1 MTNLIGKTIQFA
13 SDHKK
18 GLGVVMLA
26 GVAPLLIPS
35 IPDAYEYARS
45 LPDQLQ
51 YAIAAAGTA
60 ATVGAG
66 AAAAQPAGRVIDS
79 ARRRT
84 GELVQRQRE
93 ADANRKNARLR
104 KEAFIGKG
112 LPGADKVVMLE
123 KSAGNISNVGLEPST
138 LHPALQ
144 EELAAAKRGVA
155 VIGDTSPGLEL
166 DAMPDLLVKDHD
178 QYLAVFKKS
187 PVRDDIQD
195 AIRRT
200 SRMWLPR
207 QEPKLHNFLKS
218 CEVQVSFQIAAPG
231 CTSLTDSL
239 YGFGAQTRG
248 SEANFQIYVHDPREE
263 AVLNHEDSAD
273 LANGHREQAEVPS
286 LVAAGGVPDDLVLVI
301 DPTSTSRPGP
311 LQERSVDH
319 RSFEEQLLT
328 LETEFFK
335 QAGYSGDRVL
345 LISNFNGMKQ
355 NSVIRRTID
364 ILESASL
371 RNYYPLGSGPSRSI
385 WPDYA
390 DVSHVV
396 AGSWQPSVPMTF
408 GDSHAALV
416 TAKEIASGQWE
427 SQYYGYTPEV
437 PLELRK
443 RATTFVTGNPRAGLA
458 FIEALEGALQL
469 NHTFITHWNERSPAA
484 YSVFCVPVYE
494 HEIKSAGLRCPSQ
507 VFTKQVG

>member
-18 GLGVVMLA
+18 GLGVVMIA

-51 YAIAAAGTA
+51 YAIAAACTA

-66 AAAAQPAGRVIDS
+66 AAAAQPVGRVIDS

-93 ADANRKNARLR
+93 ADANRKNRSLR
-104 KEAFIGKG
+104 KEAFLGKG
-112 LPGADKVVMLE
+112 LPGADKVVMVE
-123 KSAGNISNVGLEPST
+123 RSAGNISNVGLEPST
-138 LHPALQ
+138 LPPALQ

-187 PVRDDIQD
+187 PVRDDIPD

-200 SRMWLPR
+200 GMWLTR
-207 QEPKLHNFLKS
+207 QEPKLHNFLTG
-218 CEVQVSFQIAAPG
+218 CEVQVSVQIVAPG

-239 YGFGAQTRG
+239 KGFAAHTRG

-263 AVLNHEDSAD
+263 AVLNQEDSAN
-273 LANGHREQAEVPS
+273 LANGHREYAEMPS
-286 LVAAGGVPDDLVLVI
+286 LVAAGGVPSNFTLDMDV
-301 DPTSTSRPGP
+301 STGRPPSLREP
-311 LQERSVDH
+311 LVDH

-328 LETEFFK
+328 LETEFYE
-335 QAGYSGDRVL
+335 QAGLEGDRVL
-345 LISNFNGMKQ
+345 LISNFNGMKK

-364 ILESASL
+364 IIESASL
-371 RNYYPLGSGPSRSI
+371 RNYYPLGSGPSRSSRST

-390 DVSHVV
+390 DVSHIV
-396 AGSWQPSVPMTF
+396 AGPWQPSTPMSF
-408 GDSHAALV
+408 GDSHAAVV
-416 TAKEIASGQWE
+416 TAKEIAAGHWE
-427 SQYYGYTPEV
+427 SQFYGYAPEA

-443 RATTFVTGNPRAGLA
+443 GATTFITGNPRSGIA
-458 FIEALEGALQL
+458 FLEALEGALNL
-469 NHTFITHWNERSPAA
+469 NNTFITHWNERSPAA
-484 YSVFCVPVYE
+484 YAIFCVPAFHE
-494 HEIKSAGLRCPSQ
+494 EIKAAGLRFSQ
-507 VFTKQVG
+507 AFTKQAG